1 MKTCLNI
8 AKKAARAAGKI
19 LLRYFGKTKNI
30 REKSGRRGLVSIADE
45 ESERAIIGII
55 KKRFPGHNIIAE
67 ESGIDHQHSPFTWH
81 IDPLDGTTNYI
92 FGLRD
97 WGTAIGLAKDD
108 KVILGVI
115 YFPLSDELL
124 WAEKGKGAFLNGKRI
139 STSKRDRLKD
149 SLFLFE
155 SDLNKDSPLRF
166 NLLKRIVKN
175 TYKIRMTGDAVTS
188 MRRVAEGAAD
198 GLLFLRLNDWDV
210 AAGSLIIRE
219 AGGKVTT
226 LSGKEWE
233 LGDKEFAASNGKI
246 HTGLIKLIGKK

>member
-1 MKTCLNI
+1 MHSCRAT
-8 AKKAARAAGKI
+8 AVKAAKAAGKI
-19 LLRYFGKTKNI
+19 LLKYFRKTKNI

-45 ESERAIIGII
+45 ASERAIIGII
-55 KKRFPGHNIIAE
+55 KNKFPGHSIIAE
-67 ESGIDHQHSPFTWH
+67 ESGIDHQHSRFTWH

-97 WGTAIGLAKDD
+97 WGTEIGLA
-108 KVILGVI
+108 
-115 YFPLSDELL
+115 E
-124 WAEKGKGAFLNGKRI
+124 
-139 STSKRDRLKD
+139 
-149 SLFLFE
+149 
-155 SDLNKDSPLRF
+155 PLRF
-166 NLLKRIVKN
+166 NLLKKIVKN

-233 LGDKEFAASNGKI
+233 LGDKEFAASNGKV
-246 HTGLIKLIGKK
+246 HSGLLRLIGRRQ